1 MKSHSE
7 DWKSDALRL
16 VNHLKAGGVIL
27 SATDTVW
34 GLGCDATNEEAV
46 SKMAALKGRPE
57 EKSFLA
63 LVGREGE
70 LDQLLPGL
78 PDVAWD
84 LIEASDRPITVV
96 GTASSNH
103 RLAPAMVRQDGTLG
117 VRWVQSPYLQ
127 FILRGLGKP
136 MASSSANRSS
146 LPTPHRFSEI
156 DANIV
161 RSVAAIGE
169 WGQDLEPGQ
178 PSMVVKFDGSG
189 RFQVL
194 RA

>member
-7 DWKSDALRL
+7 DWKPDALKL
-16 VNHLKAGGVIL
+16 VKHLKAGGVIL

-34 GLGCDATNEEAV
+34 GLGCDATNDEAV

-63 LVGREGE
+63 LVGSDGE
-70 LDQLLPGL
+70 MDQLLPGL
-78 PDVAWD
+78 PDAAWE
-84 LIEASDRPITVV
+84 LVEASDRPVTVV
-96 GTASSNH
+96 GEAASNH
-103 RLAPAMVRQDGTLG
+103 RLAPAMVRPDGTLG

-127 FILRGLGKP
+127 FILRGLGRP
-136 MASSSANRSS
+136 MASSSANRSGS
-146 LPTPHRFSEI
+146 PTPRLFAEI
-156 DANIV
+156 DPVIANAV
-161 RSVAAIGE
+161 VAIGN
-169 WGQDLEPGQ
+169 WGQDLEPGE

-194 RA
+194 RS